1 MCPAA
6 CYDLPRRALHGRAL
20 WLELSRDPARLPS
33 LVPSA
38 PDFSLHS
45 CRITTASST
54 HHRGTRLTL
63 PSQPCS
69 GFSPVRH
76 IQGWRGYPRARFDVA
91 QHRFDSRYCPA
102 GSEVATGCDVRR
114 SRSRESHPTALL
126 VCRTSPIR
134 GMRLQAMPSN
144 SSHDARGRLSC
155 RCRSWWRQDRC
166 DGLRVRGVG
175 VPRSRP
181 IRVCAGWLAPVL
193 RDVSAILD
201 KRPTFRKRKVGTS
214 NCVVP
219 FGTTIK

>member
-1 MCPAA
+1 MRASSRPDQTYWFHPMRPAA

-54 HHRGTRLTL
+54 HHRGVRPTLTSR
-63 PSQPCS
+63 PPP

-91 QHRFDSRYCPA
+91 QHRFFALRPRWFPKR
-102 GSEVATGCDVRR
+102 GATGCDVRR
-114 SRSRESHPTALL
+114 SRSGESHPTALL

-134 GMRLQAMPSN
+134 GMRLQAMPSCV
-144 SSHDARGRLSC
+144 SR
-155 RCRSWWRQDRC
+155 
-166 DGLRVRGVG
+166 
-175 VPRSRP
+175 RSRP
-181 IRVCAGWLAPVL
+181 PFLGVTNWVAPSPV
-193 RDVSAILD
+193 
-201 KRPTFRKRKVGTS
+201 
-214 NCVVP
+214 
-219 FGTTIK
+219 